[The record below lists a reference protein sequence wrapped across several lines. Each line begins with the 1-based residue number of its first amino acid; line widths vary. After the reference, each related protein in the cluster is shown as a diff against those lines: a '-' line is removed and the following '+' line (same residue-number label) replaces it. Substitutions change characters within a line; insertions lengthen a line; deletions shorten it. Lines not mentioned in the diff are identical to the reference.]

1 MVPRRPVLGPLGIT
15 TVPHTNPQTNAQP
28 RQPTRP
34 RGPTRRPARR
44 FDIGTFESNLPDA
57 PPPDAPAPP
66 PADRLI
72 RLRRPD
78 PQDPGLTG
86 LAIRQPALR
95 APDAAR
101 LRAEIV
107 AHHTPGQPLRVVL
120 CLRGL
125 TDIAAPCL
133 ATLAEIAESLQP
145 TGGSLVL
152 LEVPA
157 PVARLLKRTGLAKTL
172 RIARSPDHARKL
184 SSPRKTP
191 RQSAS
196 AA

>member
-1 MVPRRPVLGPLGIT
+1 MVPRRPVLGPQGT
-15 TVPHTNPQTNAQP
+15 PTVPHTHTQRQP
-28 RQPTRP
+28 RPSRLS
-34 RGPTRRPARR
+34 RRSDNRI
-44 FDIGTFESNLPDA
+44 DIGTIESNTPA
-57 PPPDAPAPP
+57 AATPARPPS
-66 PADRLI
+66 DRLI
-72 RLRRPD
+72 RVRRPD
-78 PQDPGLTG
+78 PADPDLTG

-95 APDAAR
+95 APDAPR

-107 AHHTPGQPLRVVL
+107 ANHTPGQALRVVL

-133 ATLAEIAESLQP
+133 ATLAELAEALQP

-152 LEVPA
+152 IEVPA

-184 SSPRKTP
+184 SAPRKTP
-191 RQSAS
+191 RPSAS

>member
-1 MVPRRPVLGPLGIT
+1 M
-15 TVPHTNPQTNAQP
+15 PHTNPQTQTP
-28 RQPTRP
+28 TRQPTRP
-34 RGPTRRPARR
+34 GGPTRRPARR
-44 FDIGTFESNLPDA
+44 FDIGTIESNLPDGLQS
-57 PPPDAPAPP
+57 PPPAPP
-66 PADRLI
+66 SDRLI

-133 ATLAEIAESLQP
+133 ATLAELAESLQP